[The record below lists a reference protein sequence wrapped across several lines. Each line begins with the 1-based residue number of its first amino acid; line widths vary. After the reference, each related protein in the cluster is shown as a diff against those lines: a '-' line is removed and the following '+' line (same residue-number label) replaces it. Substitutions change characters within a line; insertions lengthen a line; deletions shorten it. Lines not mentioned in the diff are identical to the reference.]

1 MELSEI
7 AMLSGK
13 SGLFRVLKPTRT
25 GVILESLD
33 DKKTK
38 IVTGAQHRVSVLE
51 EISVYTTTEEGSVPL
66 KDIFQKIAEEFDDD
80 PGLGSNASSEEL
92 KAFIRHILPEYD
104 EQRVYVSDIK
114 KLVSWYKILYKHAP
128 EVLSHKDPEEP
139 KDQEKQK
146 DPKEPED

>member
-7 AMLSGK
+7 ATLSGK

-38 IVTGAQHRVSVLE
+38 LVANAQHRVSVLE
-51 EISVYTTTEEGSVPL
+51 EISIYTTTEDGSVPL
-66 KDIFQKIAEEFDDD
+66 KKIFHKIAKEFDDD
-80 PGLGSNASSEEL
+80 PGLDNNASADEL

-104 EQRVYVSDIK
+104 QERVYTSDIK

-128 EVLSHKDPEEP
+128 EVLTGKDEN
-139 KDQEKQK
+139 DS
-146 DPKEPED
+146 

>member
-7 AMLSGK
+7 ATLSGK
-13 SGLFRVLKPTRT
+13 SGLFKVLKPTRT

-38 IVTGAQHRVSVLE
+38 LVASSQHRVSVLE
-51 EISVYTTTEEGSVPL
+51 EISIYTTTEDGSVPL
-66 KDIFQKIAEEFDDD
+66 KDIFKKIAEEFDDD

-104 EQRVYVSDIK
+104 QDRVYTSDIK
-114 KLVSWYKILYKHAP
+114 KLLSWYKILYQYAP
-128 EVLSHKDPEEP
+128 EVLTDKD
-139 KDQEKQK
+139 KDET
-146 DPKEPED
+146 